1 MQTKLRPVALIIILF
16 AVTISQCS
24 AQFTRKAVI
33 KVSPQPETTTVADFN
48 NDGIPDL
55 AVDLSFPN
63 AVAVLLGAGDG
74 TFPTRFVFGSGRG
87 NPAAM
92 AVGDFNEDGNAD
104 IVIFP
109 NLVSDQVLLCRK
121 WRWNLSP
128 GFDFTLP
135 GN

>member
-63 AVAVLLGAGDG
+63 AVAVLLGGEIELENILQMLLRDPL
-74 TFPTRFVFGSGRG
+74 TVVRNRQFDE
-87 NPAAM
+87 
-92 AVGDFNEDGNAD
+92 AVGERGGR
-104 IVIFP
+104 
-109 NLVSDQVLLCRK
+109 LQRRRQC
-121 WRWNLSP
+121 
-128 GFDFTLP
+128 
-135 GN
+135 